1 MISCPNCAH
10 NNPDGAVNCEACF
23 TLLPIVQHI
32 QCPNCEA
39 TVLSDA
45 KFCGHCGFNL
55 SASHP
60 IALSEE
66 SSGTASSE
74 VAPALTNVGNIDN
87 FPSSPDLQSPFS
99 SDFNNDF
106 SSEMNNQIPDQ
117 NLEESTA
124 GKNRP
129 ESSPNYMPTYP
140 EVAALFE
147 GQVNPVESNLPVGS
161 INPSQNP
168 SLNLNATVPITNPS
182 TPINTAS
189 ANPAATINAKT
200 QLQQFSASLLHV
212 QTNLTLELPAHLPVI
227 HIGKPNTVIPPDIDV
242 SGFPDSDIV
251 SRIHGDIRA
260 EGGTFYFEDTGS
272 SNGTYINN
280 LPLPTGNR
288 HKLRAGD
295 RISLGKGDKV
305 TFIFQLNS

>member
-23 TLLPIVQHI
+23 TLLPVIRYI
-32 QCPNCEA
+32 QCPNCES

-55 SASHP
+55 TSPHP
-60 IALSEE
+60 SPVQGE
-66 SSGTASSE
+66 SSGE
-74 VAPALTNVGNIDN
+74 FPVEIAPDLTNTINSQN
-87 FPSSPDLQSPFS
+87 SPTP
-99 SDFNNDF
+99 F

-117 NLEESTA
+117 SQEPITA
-124 GKNRP
+124 GKSAN
-129 ESSPNYMPTYP
+129 ESSSNYVPTYP
-140 EVAALFE
+140 EVAELFE
-147 GQVNPVESNLPVGS
+147 GQINSVESGLSASPTIGASENLSG
-161 INPSQNP
+161 
-168 SLNLNATVPITNPS
+168 NLNATVPISNPS
-182 TPINTAS
+182 YIPDASINPAPINVR
-189 ANPAATINAKT
+189 T

-260 EGGTFYFEDTGS
+260 EGGIFYFEDTGS
-272 SNGTYINN
+272 SNGTYVNN

-305 TFIFQLNS
+305 TFIFQLN